1 MLRKYS
7 RKTYLS
13 SHNKTSVPTPSRLCD
28 PLFFYKSMFFRALK
42 KISILVVLVF
52 TLFGCSIRTQIPPP
66 EVPQEPR
73 PFNQLTIAAIGDI
86 MVHGAQLAS
95 AWDEECDT
103 YDFEPVFSTVKDF
116 LSAADLTFGNL
127 ETTLPGR
134 KKLYAGYPRFG
145 TPDALVA
152 AIHGAGI
159 DILTTANNHSCDTG
173 KRGVVRTIKVL
184 DKYGILHV
192 GTYRSKSEYEANRIL
207 IVERNYIR
215 LAVLSYTYGLNG
227 MPIPKGTHVNLID
240 EQQMSEDIALAR
252 EQCPDF
258 IIVLIHY
265 GKEYERYPDQFQKE
279 TVAFLFHEGVD
290 IVLGSHPHVVQPYVL
305 TQVTDKYGD
314 AKPRLVIY
322 SLGNFVSNQRDRYRD
337 GGIIFKFSLQKNY
350 TTDKGTTRNITN
362 VNYAPTWVYIH
373 RTADKNQFYILP
385 IPKYF
390 NNDQPLHLP
399 DDAYQ
404 KMMTFYRDT
413 RLHLLLSPIK
423 IRQEM
428 KLPLPKEE

>member
-1 MLRKYS
+1 MWWKYS
-7 RKTYLS
+7 QKIYPFSRKKPS
-13 SHNKTSVPTPSRLCD
+13 FPTQNQLCD
-28 PLFFYKSMFFRALK
+28 PLFFYKSSFLRYLK
-42 KISILVVLVF
+42 KISILLVLVF
-52 TLFGCSIRTQIPPP
+52 TLFGCGIRTQIPPP

-86 MVHGAQLAS
+86 MAHGAQLTS
-95 AWDEECDT
+95 AWDAKNDA
-103 YDFEPVFSTVKDF
+103 YNFEPVFSTVKDF
-116 LSAADLTFGNL
+116 LSAADLTIGNL

-145 TPDALVA
+145 TPDALA
-152 AIHGAGI
+152 TAIHRAGI

-173 KRGVVRTIKVL
+173 KRGVVQTIKVL
-184 DKYGILHV
+184 DEYGILHV
-192 GTYRSKSEYEANRIL
+192 GTYRNKSEYEANRVL
-207 IVERNYIR
+207 MVERNHIR
-215 LAVLSYTYGLNG
+215 LALLSYTYGLND

-240 EQQMSEDIALAR
+240 EQQMTEDIALAR
-252 EQCPDF
+252 EQFPDF

-279 TVAFLFHEGVD
+279 IVAFLFNEGVD

-305 TQVTDKYGD
+305 RQVADKYGD
-314 AKPRLVIY
+314 TKPRLVIY

-337 GGIIFKFSLQKNY
+337 GGIIFKFRLQKNY
-350 TTDKGTTRNITN
+350 TPDKSITRSISNIH
-362 VNYAPTWVYIH
+362 YIPTWVYIH

-385 IPKYF
+385 IPKYLK
-390 NNDQPLHLP
+390 NDQPLHLP

-413 RLHLLLSPIK
+413 RLHLLSSPIQIK
-423 IRQEM
+423 QEM
-428 KLPLPKEE
+428 HLPLPKEE